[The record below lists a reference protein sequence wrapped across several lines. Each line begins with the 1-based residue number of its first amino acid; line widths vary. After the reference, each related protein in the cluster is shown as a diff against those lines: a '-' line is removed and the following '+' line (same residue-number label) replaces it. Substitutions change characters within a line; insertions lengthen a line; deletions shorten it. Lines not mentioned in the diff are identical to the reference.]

1 MSDSDL
7 FVPVT
12 DEGPE
17 FYTLNEEAVP
27 MLVNEYMRQDDEG
40 KFRMFKLFGCSAK
53 YTIVESVLI
62 AECML
67 ALLTGGADAFDR
79 FVTAEFERTSKDIIE
94 SELRDLFGEA

>member
-1 MSDSDL
+1 MSSDL

-17 FYTLNEEAVP
+17 FYTLNEDAVP

-40 KFRMFKLFGCSAK
+40 RYRMFKIFGCTAK

-67 ALLTGGADAFDR
+67 ALITGGSPAFDAF
-79 FVTAEFERTSKDIIE
+79 VTREFERTTAEIIE
-94 SELRDLFGEA
+94 AELGELFPD

>member
-1 MSDSDL
+1 MSADL
-7 FVPVT
+7 FVPVP
-12 DEGPE
+12 DPE
-17 FYTLNEEAVP
+17 DSFYVLNEEAVP

-40 KFRMFKLFGCSAK
+40 RFRMFKLFGATAK
-53 YTIVESVLI
+53 YSLVESVLI

-94 SELRDLFGEA
+94 SELRELFGEA